1 MPLWFSW
8 LTSCNT
14 AIRCGRR
21 PMGWSRVR
29 FPLEAS
35 GTLRVGPPNWNS
47 RGIVGK
53 ARGQEDDLR
62 RRALTMTQLLRDTFN
77 AAYIPHVTR
86 GVISSNSLRLGLEIE
101 LPYWHRL
108 DPPASAPFR
117 RAPTACGGKSPPS
130 LANEFVGIVLLTA
143 IVEDG
148 KLLHLPANGN
158 LHLGIGVL
166 NDSGAP
172 RDVRTLRTCSGVRTD
187 TVAKLSASALGRL
200 SETVFGNPSRDFTL
214 VDNPG
219 APIERQAGYSYPQSV
234 GRGVGLLVL
243 FEGVFGGPYSD
254 RDRRSTTLEG
264 AEGRRYLGRRGKGGL
279 VQGKSLSPTDRVS
292 YAYRVGEELWI
303 SRAIG
308 GVGKEF
314 LSPCMPSEIRLSG
327 FHDNPGVI
335 VEITRTFHDSPGG
348 AVDSP
353 VLGMRS
359 FGVS

>member
-1 MPLWFSW
+1 M
-8 LTSCNT
+8 
-14 AIRCGRR
+14 
-21 PMGWSRVR
+21 
-29 FPLEAS
+29 
-35 GTLRVGPPNWNS
+35 
-47 RGIVGK
+47 
-53 ARGQEDDLR
+53 
-62 RRALTMTQLLRDTFN
+62 
-77 AAYIPHVTR
+77 
-86 GVISSNSLRLGLEIE
+86 
-101 LPYWHRL
+101 
-108 DPPASAPFR
+108 
-117 RAPTACGGKSPPS
+117 
-130 LANEFVGIVLLTA
+130 
-143 IVEDG
+143 
-148 KLLHLPANGN
+148 
-158 LHLGIGVL
+158 
-166 NDSGAP
+166 
-172 RDVRTLRTCSGVRTD
+172 
-187 TVAKLSASALGRL
+187 SASALGRL

-279 VQGKSLSPTDRVS
+279 MRRTLRCCQAKVALVLDEVESTVHVDSTEPRGSP
-292 YAYRVGEELWI
+292 YLLQIG
-303 SRAIG
+303 AIG

-348 AVDSP
+348 AVNSL

>member
-1 MPLWFSW
+1 M
-8 LTSCNT
+8 
-14 AIRCGRR
+14 
-21 PMGWSRVR
+21 
-29 FPLEAS
+29 
-35 GTLRVGPPNWNS
+35 
-47 RGIVGK
+47 
-53 ARGQEDDLR
+53 
-62 RRALTMTQLLRDTFN
+62 
-77 AAYIPHVTR
+77 
-86 GVISSNSLRLGLEIE
+86 
-101 LPYWHRL
+101 
-108 DPPASAPFR
+108 
-117 RAPTACGGKSPPS
+117 
-130 LANEFVGIVLLTA
+130 
-143 IVEDG
+143 
-148 KLLHLPANGN
+148 
-158 LHLGIGVL
+158 
-166 NDSGAP
+166 
-172 RDVRTLRTCSGVRTD
+172 
-187 TVAKLSASALGRL
+187 
-200 SETVFGNPSRDFTL
+200 FGNPSRDFTL
-214 VDNPG
+214 VDNPD

-279 VQGKSLSPTDRVS
+279 VRRTLRCCQAKVALVLDEVESTVHVDSTEYLYVSSMFDQAQGKSLSPTDRVS

-348 AVDSP
+348 AVDSL